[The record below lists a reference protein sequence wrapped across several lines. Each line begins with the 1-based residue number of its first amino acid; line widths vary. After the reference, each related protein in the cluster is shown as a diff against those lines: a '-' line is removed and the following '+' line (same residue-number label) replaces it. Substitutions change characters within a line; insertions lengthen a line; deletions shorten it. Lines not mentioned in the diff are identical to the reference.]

1 MTQEVIMK
9 KLAGKSAL
17 ITGGASGIGRATALL
32 FAQEGAAVALA
43 DLNEQGAQDAAG
55 LIESAG
61 GKAIYIRCDVR
72 SASDCQVAVRTVVET
87 FGGLDILFNNA
98 GAIRRADV
106 VGTSEEERPG
116 SLGNRKTCFCWKPP
130 NARSGATPGRKR
142 SPMRCCTWP
151 ATRPAL

>member
-1 MTQEVIMK
+1 MAEEVIMK

-72 SASDCQVAVRTVVET
+72 SASDCQVAVRTVV
-87 FGGLDILFNNA
+87 GWWA
-98 GAIRRADV
+98 
-106 VGTSEEERPG
+106 
-116 SLGNRKTCFCWKPP
+116 
-130 NARSGATPGRKR
+130 
-142 SPMRCCTWP
+142 SPELVDTKSFQMMYTKID
-151 ATRPAL
+151 